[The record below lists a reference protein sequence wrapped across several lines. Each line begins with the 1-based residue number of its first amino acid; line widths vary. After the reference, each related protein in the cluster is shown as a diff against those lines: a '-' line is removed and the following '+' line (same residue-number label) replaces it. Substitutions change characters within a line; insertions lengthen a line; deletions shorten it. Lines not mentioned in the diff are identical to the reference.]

1 MHSWSYKDVNANHR
15 EPRTS
20 LGQLSP
26 CPYKCPHFCPCLWP
40 LAWLVQVYHP
50 QGNSSLSRHIW
61 SNFKWNE
68 LCSQVPMS
76 IVVDTVWMGRLK
88 GAIIPS
94 LHKNHPVL
102 VYTQSYDH
110 FHYIVD
116 NYSGS
121 IPLYIKYTVP
131 ANDCSI
137 RTPQSSTSGSFI
149 TTTASQISLGQC
161 TTIPRKTLSQNS
173 NLKFMGK

>member
-1 MHSWSYKDVNANHR
+1 
-15 EPRTS
+15 
-20 LGQLSP
+20 
-26 CPYKCPHFCPCLWP
+26 
-40 LAWLVQVYHP
+40 
-50 QGNSSLSRHIW
+50 
-61 SNFKWNE
+61 
-68 LCSQVPMS
+68 MS

-110 FHYIVD
+110 FHYTVD
-116 NYSGS
+116 NCSGS

-149 TTTASQISLGQC
+149 TTTASQISLDQC